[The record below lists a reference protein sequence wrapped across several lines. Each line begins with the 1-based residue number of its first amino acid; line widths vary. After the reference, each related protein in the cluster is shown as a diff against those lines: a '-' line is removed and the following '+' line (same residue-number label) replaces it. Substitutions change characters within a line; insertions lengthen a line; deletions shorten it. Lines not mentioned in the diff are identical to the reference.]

1 MEKCPNLKFCFAH
14 GGGMFI
20 QNNSQISG
28 SFPYTLGRISHGF
41 HVRPDLCQIDCKTD
55 PRKFLGK
62 FWVDSIVH
70 DPLALE
76 FLRNTVGDDKIVLG
90 TDYPV
95 CKSLREFITN
105 Q

>member
-1 MEKCPNLKFCFAH
+1 MAICSLIFGGVMEKCPNLKFCFAH
-14 GGGMFI
+14 GG
-20 QNNSQISG
+20 G

-41 HVRPDLCQIDCKTD
+41 HVRPDLCQTDCKTD

-70 DPLALE
+70 DHLALE

-95 CKSLREFITN
+95 REYYN
-105 Q
+105 Y